1 MCVCVCLGHACI
13 IKNTEGC
20 RAFETVQT
28 SRRRDDAEAAGQ
40 RAAPEDVVDADDVLF
55 VGRLAVT

>member
-1 MCVCVCLGHACI
+1 MCMLGSRMQYLMS
-13 IKNTEGC
+13 TEGC